1 VTTRTSSLALS
12 LVVFLAAPLVATT
25 ATSGKGT
32 ELSKPAGQIVAD
44 AERAMEVASNFHVQG
59 LFDQGGTA
67 TTLNLTMSRSAGG
80 GGSVRMGTVTL
91 QLVVAGRNVY
101 MKADEKSWLK
111 LTGSKATAELV
122 ANRWIEAPVSTPDL
136 SSFAEL
142 TDSKAF
148 ISQLTSGQEDFA
160 KLPVTPMWGGHK
172 AIILKDDQG
181 DTLYVVDG
189 ATPYMLHLQ
198 GNGAGASGYLTF
210 SDFGTAPMPTIPV
223 NAISLPNS

>member
-1 VTTRTSSLALS
+1 VTTRTSNFALS
-12 LVVFLAAPLVATT
+12 LVAFLAVPLVATA

-44 AERAMEVASNFHVQG
+44 AERAMEAASNFHVEG
-59 LFDQGGTA
+59 SFDQGGTA

-80 GGSVRMGTVTL
+80 GGSVRMGAVTL
-91 QLVVAGRNVY
+91 QLVVAGHNVY

-111 LTGSKATAELV
+111 LTGSTATAELV
-122 ANRWIEAPVSTPDL
+122 ANRWIEAPVTTPDL

-142 TDSKAF
+142 TDSKTF
-148 ISQLTSGQEDFA
+148 ISQLTSGQEDFS
-160 KLPVTPMWGGHK
+160 KLPVTPIWGGHK
-172 AIILKDDQG
+172 AIILKDGQG

-198 GNGAGASGYLTF
+198 GNGGGASGYLTF

-223 NAISLPNS
+223 NAVSLPNS